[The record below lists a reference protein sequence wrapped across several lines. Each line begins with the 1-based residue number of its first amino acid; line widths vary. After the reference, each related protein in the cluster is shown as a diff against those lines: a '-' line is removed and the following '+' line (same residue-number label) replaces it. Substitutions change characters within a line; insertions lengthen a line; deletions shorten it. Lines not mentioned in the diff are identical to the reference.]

1 MTSSEQKS
9 IAVLISGGGT
19 TLKNLIRKID
29 EGVLDAQIVV
39 VISSNPNADGLQF
52 GAEAEIPNRCVE
64 RSKFASDAEF
74 SEALFSIC
82 RDFSV
87 DYVVMGG
94 FLKRVVIP
102 SDFTNR
108 VVNIHPSLIPA
119 FCGHGFYGH
128 HVHEAVL
135 QYGARVSGC
144 TIHFVDDEYD
154 HGPIILQ
161 RTVVVKCD
169 DTVDSLASRVF
180 EAECEA
186 YPTALNRLFNGRL
199 SIIGRTVQISR

>member
-1 MTSSEQKS
+1 MASSEEKS

-19 TLKNLIRKID
+19 TLRNLITKVD
-29 EGVLDAQIVV
+29 DGMLDAQIGV
-39 VISSNPNADGLQF
+39 VISSTQNAGGLQF
-52 GAEAEIPNRCVE
+52 SAEAEIPNRCVE
-64 RSKFASDAEF
+64 RSEFASDAEF
-74 SEALFSIC
+74 SDALFSIC
-82 RDFSV
+82 REFNV

-102 SDFTNR
+102 SDFSNR

-119 FCGHGFYGH
+119 FCGQGFYGH

-186 YPTALNRLFNGRL
+186 YPTALNLLLKGRL
-199 SIIGRTVQISR
+199 SIKGRTVQISK